1 MSIKIDKLIYG
12 LEEEVTIPGKQIVS
26 IIAELLCGGD
36 FVSGERL

>member
-26 IIAELLCGGD
+26 IIAELLFGG
-36 FVSGERL
+36 E